1 MFEKYAETFVELFFD
16 MKRSPCSHDDHL
28 HHGCFFFLVAGGE
41 LFADSSLLF
50 GQIELIE
57 EEKELC

>member
-1 MFEKYAETFVELFFD
+1 MRRDFCGVIFD

-57 EEKELC
+57 KKELLTCGLS

>member
-1 MFEKYAETFVELFFD
+1 MELFFD

>member
-1 MFEKYAETFVELFFD
+1 MELFFD

-57 EEKELC
+57 KKELLTCGLS

>member
-1 MFEKYAETFVELFFD
+1 MELFFD
-16 MKRSPCSHDDHL
+16 MRRSPCSHDDHL

-57 EEKELC
+57 EKELC